1 MATISC
7 DTISGIRLFHG
18 LALNDLKRIADRLE
32 LREFPPGEIIL
43 ARNQPALE
51 LYVILSGR
59 IRVELPDRTGQ
70 ILNLTELG
78 IGNLI
83 GERAILTD
91 ENRSADVRA
100 ITLVQAA
107 RLARADFE
115 ELLDRIPLLYANL
128 SRIFA
133 SQLGTWAQRHR
144 REESEHREV
153 ITSIIG
159 SQLLP
164 EFGEF
169 PGSSPW
175 VRLLNQRLRHLAGTR
190 GHVLILGEPGTW
202 KDLAARLIHFHS
214 DSDRPVL
221 FLDCASPPP
230 VAGEENT
237 PQGPPQSGLLL
248 GLAQEAALFGHAH
261 EGAVYAR
268 RVRRG
273 MIELA
278 AGGDMILRNVDCLMP
293 AVQEDL
299 AEFLESAHFTRR
311 GETKLRTAQVR
322 VIATSGTPLQPL
334 VDSGKFSAALY
345 RKLSGETLELAPL
358 RERKK
363 DIAVIA
369 RTLLKSLNAKHHK
382 NVLRLSQDALN
393 RLVDHDWPL
402 NATELYQVVSRAVVV
417 CGDEEIQPEHISLQG
432 HPLGAG
438 RFDLL
443 TIPAVERVARDPRFP
458 GVLRWITVPLFLLV
472 TCYALV
478 GPRLDNPANL
488 AAWTLGWPALLLTA
502 FLFARGWC
510 SFCPLEA
517 IGEFLGVTSR
527 VLRDPAHWLRS
538 WGPALSFVAL
548 ALILL
553 MEQATGMFSHALAT
567 GLLLSGML
575 LATVGA
581 DLVIGRRGWCKFLCP
596 LGRMV
601 SLVSRISPLEMH
613 GNHNVCLSR
622 CKVDDCIKE
631 KGCPMGLHPSGID
644 SSDHCVLC
652 LNCVRNC
659 PHHSMQLDLRNPA
672 RGVFNKARRGF
683 REALFS
689 VTLVGVIIAAKGTPL
704 LAGREQEIFPRTL
717 WSPNELLSAL
727 GIVAAFTGLAAL
739 ASAGVRNTGWRS
751 VFTTSGL
758 AYLPLAVAGLFMVFF
773 RALVEGGGRLVPL
786 MLSEAG
792 LDRWLNAARLTPEL
806 GTLRLLIYPIIL
818 MSALFS
824 WVLLRKMQ
832 QQDGLPRRALFGH
845 RLLIVLATVLFVWIL

>member
-1 MATISC
+1 VATISC
-7 DTISGIRLFHG
+7 DTISGIPLFSG
-18 LALNDLKRIADRLE
+18 LALKDLKRIAERLE
-32 LREFPPGEIIL
+32 LREFSPDEIIL
-43 ARNQPALE
+43 ARDELALE

-59 IRVELPDRTGQ
+59 VRVELPDRTGE
-70 ILNLTELG
+70 ILNLSELG
-78 IGNLI
+78 IGNVI

-91 ENRSADVRA
+91 EKRSADVRA
-100 ITLVQAA
+100 LTEVQAA
-107 RLARADFE
+107 RLTRGDFQ
-115 ELLDRIPLLYANL
+115 ELLDRVPQLYANL

-133 SQLGTWAQRHR
+133 FQLGTWAHRHQ

-153 ITSIIG
+153 ITNIIG
-159 SQLLP
+159 WQLLP

-169 PGSSPW
+169 PGISPW
-175 VRLLNQRLRHLAGTR
+175 VRLLNQRLQHLAGTR
-190 GHVLILGEPGTW
+190 RHVLILGEPGTW

-214 DSDRPVL
+214 GADRPVL

-230 VAGEENT
+230 VMGEENS
-237 PQGPPQSGLLL
+237 PQGASQNGLLL

-278 AGGDMILRNVDCLMP
+278 AGGDLILRNIDCLMP

-299 AEFLESAHFTRR
+299 ADFLECGHFTRR
-311 GETKLRTAQVR
+311 GESKFRNAQVR
-322 VIATSGTPLQPL
+322 VIATSGKPLRPL
-334 VDSGKFSAALY
+334 VDSGTFNALLY
-345 RKLSGETLELAPL
+345 RKLSGETVELAPL

-363 DIAVIA
+363 DIPVIA
-369 RTLLKSLNAKHHK
+369 RSLLKSLNAKHQK
-382 NVLRLSQDALN
+382 NVLRLSPDALN

-417 CGDEEIQPEHISLQG
+417 CDGEEIQPEQISLQG
-432 HPLGAG
+432 RPFGAG

-443 TIPAVERVARDPRFP
+443 TLPALERLARDPRFP
-458 GVLRWITVPLFLLV
+458 RLLRRSTVPLFLLV
-472 TCYALV
+472 TCYTLL

-488 AAWTLGWPALLLTA
+488 AAWTLGWPALILTA
-502 FLFARGWC
+502 FLSARGWC

-517 IGEFLGVTSR
+517 IGSILGVTSR
-527 VLRDPAHWLRS
+527 VVRDPSNWLRRF
-538 WGPALSFVAL
+538 GPALSFIAL

-553 MEQATGMFSHALAT
+553 MEQATGMFSNAQAT
-567 GLLLSGML
+567 GILLSGML
-575 LATVGA
+575 LATVSA

-601 SLVSRISPLEMH
+601 SLVSRISPIEMH
-613 GNHNVCLSR
+613 SNHNVCLSR

-631 KGCPMGLHPSGID
+631 KACPMGLHPSGID

-659 PHHSMQLDLRNPA
+659 PHHAMQLDLRNPA
-672 RGVFNKARRGF
+672 WGVFNKARRGF

-689 VTLVGVIIAAKGTPL
+689 VTLVGVIIAAKGTPHL
-704 LAGREQEIFPRTL
+704 TGRGQEIFPRTL
-717 WSPNELLSAL
+717 WSVTDCLSAA

-751 VFTTSGL
+751 VFGTSGL
-758 AYLPLAVAGLFMVFF
+758 AYLPLAVAGLFMIFF
-773 RALVEGGGRLVPL
+773 RVLVEGGARLVPL
-786 MLSEAG
+786 TLSAAG
-792 LDRWLNAARLTPEL
+792 LDRWLDAAPLTPEL
-806 GTLRLLIYPIIL
+806 GTLRLLIYPVIL
-818 MSALFS
+818 LAALFS
-824 WVLLRKMQ
+824 WTLLRKMQ
-832 QQDGLPRRALFGH
+832 RQDGLPRNALLGH
-845 RLLIVLATVLFVWIL
+845 RLLIILATVLFIGIL